1 MHIKPIS
8 FLQSFGIAEGGRVIE
23 MKNMAKAAGQPLP
36 EFTPP
41 DGETMEQVK
50 SLFMWMATLAASKY
64 EKYCLHIRI

>member
-1 MHIKPIS
+1 MHLKTIF

-41 DGETMEQVK
+41 KGETMEQVI
-50 SLFMWMATLAASKY
+50 LIL
-64 EKYCLHIRI
+64 L